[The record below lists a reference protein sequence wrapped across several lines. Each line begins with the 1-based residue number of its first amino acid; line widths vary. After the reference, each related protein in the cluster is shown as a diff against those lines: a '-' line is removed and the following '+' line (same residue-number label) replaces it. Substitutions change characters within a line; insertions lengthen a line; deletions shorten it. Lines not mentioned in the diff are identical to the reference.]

1 MYVKMSQYQ
10 SFFIS
15 ASGNSSQCDEINHF
29 LRSHVVIRTVEN
41 IINSGSNC
49 GIQIL
54 VEYKDVQQSGE
65 KTGRQKIDL
74 RASLA
79 TDEQHELFDRLKIFP
94 KNCSHHAIMNVLEP
108 AFERQ
113 FIFHTYACR
122 KGKGTH
128 AAARCLELLFGVI
141 DSYKIDFEGDAAA
154 RKKVFPLETLQ
165 ASFLQI
171 FIFLPLT
178 ILFWKN

>member
-1 MYVKMSQYQ
+1 MSQYQ

-54 VEYKDVQQSGE
+54 VEYKDVQQPGE
-65 KTGRQKIDL
+65 KNGRQKIDW

-79 TDEQHELFDRLKIFP
+79 TDEQREFFDKLKDFAEELFSEYQKILNE
-94 KNCSHHAIMNVLEP
+94 KKSAVAQNATDKESQNEA
-108 AFERQ
+108 
-113 FIFHTYACR
+113 
-122 KGKGTH
+122 
-128 AAARCLELLFGVI
+128 
-141 DSYKIDFEGDAAA
+141 DSIPF
-154 RKKVFPLETLQ
+154 
-165 ASFLQI
+165 
-171 FIFLPLT
+171 
-178 ILFWKN
+178 